1 MGVRDSG
8 QDRHEVVLT
17 PMRQAIARRM
27 ADSKRSIPHF
37 YESAEIEVGALAAA
51 LERTNE
57 GRMARDRV
65 TFTAAL
71 ICALAQSLLAH
82 RALNAVWDGD
92 SLQQVDA
99 VNIGVAV
106 VVDGGLIAPAILHC
120 ERLTV
125 REAASQLVDLLD
137 RARAGRVRSAEWT
150 DATFTLSNLGM
161 YGVDAFTA
169 IVVPP
174 QVAILAV
181 GRAIERA
188 VVRDGVVT
196 TRRLITATVSA
207 DHRAVDGVAVAKFLD
222 TLARVIA
229 APDEWVT

>member
-1 MGVRDSG
+1 MSDSTPG
-8 QDRHEVVLT
+8 RHEVVLT

-27 ADSKRSIPHF
+27 TDSKRTIPHF
-37 YESAEIEVGALAAA
+37 YESAEIEVDGLLDVLA
-51 LERTNE
+51 RTNE
-57 GRMARDRV
+57 ARTGRDRV

-71 ICALAQSLLAH
+71 LCALARSLAAH
-82 RALNAVWDGD
+82 RSLNAVWDGD

-106 VVDGGLIAPAILHC
+106 DVDGGLVAPAVLHC
-120 ERLTV
+120 EQLTV
-125 REAASQLVDLLD
+125 WEASGQLLDLLD

-150 DATFTLSNLGM
+150 EATFTLSNLGM
-161 YGVDAFTA
+161 HGVDAFTA

-181 GRAIERA
+181 GRATQRA
-188 VVRDGVVT
+188 VVRDGAVT
-196 TRRLITATVSA
+196 IRRLMTATVSA
-207 DHRAVDGVAVAKFLD
+207 DHRAVDGVAVAKFLE

-229 APDEWVT
+229 VPDEWIR